1 MKAKRWTLGLLGI
14 WLIVAAFLGFGT
26 TAHLWNDVIV
36 GALVALVSLTGERG
50 AWAWLA
56 GIAGIWMIVA
66 GFIPAFLAGA
76 GLIWNNLIAGGLI
89 AVAGFSLSGQQVQ
102 ARSAH

>member
-76 GLIWNNLIAGGLI
+76 GLIWNNLIVGALI
-89 AVAGFSLSGQQVQ
+89 GVAGLALGSQQ
-102 ARSAH
+102 ASPSTAH